1 MLYEAPTG
9 KVHSSEVDHD
19 LCVFIKNNA
28 RLNFNGCTLLPVE
41 RYQPG
46 NDCVKCE
53 TAIRAEVDEHEYDYG
68 DAEDE
73 GDDEFVIDPDKKAA
87 AEAKHGIRDAEKA
100 IDNWMAIGGDFWE
113 NKARSLME
121 EIRFV
126 PETDPDDETSAPV
139 EPIEEEVSDLTTEGA
154 SQPNAAE
161 DKDVPEEVTEEASSA
176 PVKRAPRKRTTA
188 KK

>member
-9 KVHSSEVDHD
+9 KVHSSEVEHD

-53 TAIRAEVDEHEYDYG
+53 EAIRSEVDEHEYDYG

-73 GDDEFVIDPDKKAA
+73 GDDEFVIDPERKAE
-87 AEAKHGIRDAEKA
+87 AEAKYGIRDAEKA

-113 NKARSLME
+113 NKAQSLLE

-126 PETDPDDETSAPV
+126 PETDPEEETSAPV
-139 EPIEEEVSDLTTEGA
+139 EPIGEEGSDLTAEDTN
-154 SQPNAAE
+154 QPNMAE
-161 DKDVPEEVTEEASSA
+161 GSDLPKKGAEEGSPA
-176 PVKRAPRKRTTA
+176 PVKRAPRKRTTT

>member
-53 TAIRAEVDEHEYDYG
+53 EAIRSEIDEHEYDYG

-73 GDDEFVIDPDKKAA
+73 GDDEFVIDSERKTE
-87 AEAKHGIRDAEKA
+87 AEAKYGIRDAEKA

-113 NKARSLME
+113 NKAQSLLE

-126 PETDPDDETSAPV
+126 AEDP
-139 EPIEEEVSDLTTEGA
+139 EEEASASVDPIGEEASNLTSEDA
-154 SQPNAAE
+154 NQPNTA
-161 DKDVPEEVTEEASSA
+161 DDVPEEEAEEASPA